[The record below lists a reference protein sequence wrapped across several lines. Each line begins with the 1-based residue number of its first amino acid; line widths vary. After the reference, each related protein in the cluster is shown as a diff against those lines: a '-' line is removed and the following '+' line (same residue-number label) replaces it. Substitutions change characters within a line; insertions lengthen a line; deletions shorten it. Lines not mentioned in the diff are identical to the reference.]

1 MRVLTDAQW
10 AAVEPL
16 IEECRPRGKTEHH
29 DLTILKPRFSARPS
43 ACVDEGL
50 DEAVNVCCA
59 TERAPKRG
67 SPVRSDQCLWRPGKH
82 QMVPTTKRSVTHAR
96 TRSPRTK

>member
-43 ACVDEGL
+43 ACVDEALGGA
-50 DEAVNVCCA
+50 ENVRCA
-59 TERAPKRG
+59 SKKRAPK
-67 SPVRSDQCLWRPGKH
+67 
-82 QMVPTTKRSVTHAR
+82 
-96 TRSPRTK
+96 